1 MQQQEYTI
9 LYKLLAKFLFP
20 YHHFPIVQPQQWGT
34 YNMNSQSVSVTFPIS
49 FFNSCLNV
57 IGVATRANDSD
68 GKTPGYDATSISK
81 TGFICTNGTN
91 HLVNLNMRYLAIG
104 K

>member
-1 MQQQEYTI
+1 MLFQQNVQLWEYD
-9 LYKLLAKFLFP
+9 KE
-20 YHHFPIVQPQQWGT
+20 QWGT

-49 FFNSCLNV
+49 FSSSCLNV

>member
-1 MQQQEYTI
+1 
-9 LYKLLAKFLFP
+9 
-20 YHHFPIVQPQQWGT
+20 
-34 YNMNSQSVSVTFPIS
+34 MNSQSVSVTFPIS
-49 FFNSCLNV
+49 FLNSCLNV

-91 HLVNLNMRYLAIG
+91 HLVNLNMRYLAILLALELSHLLRTLIFVLL
-104 K
+104 KLHPVYPVSFATPIAA

>member
-1 MQQQEYTI
+1 MS
-9 LYKLLAKFLFP
+9 LLNPHCTSIK
-20 YHHFPIVQPQQWGT
+20 QWGS
-34 YNMNSQSVSVTFPIS
+34 YNMNSQSVSVSFPIS
-49 FFNSCLNV
+49 FSNICLNI

-81 TGFICTNGTN
+81 TGFVCINGTN
-91 HLVNLNMRYLAIG
+91 HLANLNMRYLAIG

>member
-1 MQQQEYTI
+1 M
-9 LYKLLAKFLFP
+9 
-20 YHHFPIVQPQQWGT
+20 
-34 YNMNSQSVSVTFPIS
+34 
-49 FFNSCLNV
+49 NV